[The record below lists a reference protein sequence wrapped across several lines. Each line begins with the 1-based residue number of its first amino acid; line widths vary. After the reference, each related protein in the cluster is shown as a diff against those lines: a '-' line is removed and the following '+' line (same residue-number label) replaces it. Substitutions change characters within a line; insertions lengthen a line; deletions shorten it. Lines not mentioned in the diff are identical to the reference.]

1 MGQNK
6 YASLHPKL
14 ILLSLRHKLCP
25 VTAGTKH
32 VKQAT
37 RACGLSYSACPG
49 TELLQWLQGTFLLN
63 LRILEEEVDSHNR
76 KGTLPQVTEIRELLH
91 TPPLQ
96 GGRVGPLDRQHG
108 AGRGRPVTAWG
119 CVPGFLYSCWA
130 PVAGPPDY
138 LIVSVKCH

>member
-14 ILLSLRHKLCP
+14 ILLSLRHELCP

-37 RACGLSYSACPG
+37 RSCGLSYSACPG

-76 KGTLPQVTEIRELLH
+76 KGTLPQVTDKGAPTYPPSREGGLA
-91 TPPLQ
+91 LQ
-96 GGRVGPLDRQHG
+96 TARGG
-108 AGRGRPVTAWG
+108 AGKASDSLGL
-119 CVPGFLYSCWA
+119 C
-130 PVAGPPDY
+130 AGLSLLLLGP
-138 LIVSVKCH
+138 SGWST